1 MGSIIFICAGAAE
14 GGGEVVVAFLGE
26 AEGVVVGFFYNG
38 HRAGIAHETQAVV
51 AEVVRAG
58 GGFPL
63 RSNFILV
70 HIAVSR
76 GIFVNVAFGLCNEL
90 QYPVFVLEIILV
102 VRCAFHSSV
111 FHHCGRRGKD
121 REILGFYGAD
131 KSGDAIV

>member
-51 AEVVRAG
+51 AGVVRAG

-63 RSNFILV
+63 RSKLMLKT
-70 HIAVSR
+70 S
-76 GIFVNVAFGLCNEL
+76 
-90 QYPVFVLEIILV
+90 LV

-111 FHHCGRRGKD
+111 FIIVAGGVKIGKLT
-121 REILGFYGAD
+121 ENVAWPG
-131 KSGDAIV
+131 